1 MQKVEKVE
9 GGGWESIVY
18 IVILIA
24 TYFQEEAGQIW
35 GCEGQRHST
44 VWDAKGSHVAQL
56 GVKTPT
62 KMIVINQATDQQIS
76 STVISSPPNPPTP
89 FWGWARGGD
98 ARKVTDEL
106 FFWPGGSYTWRNL
119 PCQHRVARLHPGDHL
134 FYNSIFSI
142 YPGHSLGQLVHPI
155 QSVRPLT
162 VLHPS
167 KMAFCSE
174 MYDKELSDL
183 FWFTVTNNHNLLPL
197 SLWKILLSP
206 NTLELALQNME
217 DQNCT
222 SFEKPKKTQ
231 TE

>member
-1 MQKVEKVE
+1 MSKVWHCAKKTATYFLLIQVTAHWKFGAPLTLVRWIMQKVEKVE

-155 QSVRPLT
+155 QSVCPLT
-162 VLHPS
+162 VRGERIIRYS
-167 KMAFCSE
+167 
-174 MYDKELSDL
+174 
-183 FWFTVTNNHNLLPL
+183 NIIR
-197 SLWKILLSP
+197 IL
-206 NTLELALQNME
+206 EAE
-217 DQNCT
+217 Y
-222 SFEKPKKTQ
+222 
-231 TE
+231 